1 MLKKKQFEYPLQL
14 KTFDDYEYYPN
25 QKSSHVAEEKL
36 EEILRIE
43 DELWNSQSD
52 NWAVSEDVRQPK
64 KCRKCG
70 HFILFGVCEI
80 DSCTCICEVTR

>member
-43 DELWNSQSD
+43 DELWNS
-52 NWAVSEDVRQPK
+52 
-64 KCRKCG
+64 
-70 HFILFGVCEI
+70 
-80 DSCTCICEVTR
+80 